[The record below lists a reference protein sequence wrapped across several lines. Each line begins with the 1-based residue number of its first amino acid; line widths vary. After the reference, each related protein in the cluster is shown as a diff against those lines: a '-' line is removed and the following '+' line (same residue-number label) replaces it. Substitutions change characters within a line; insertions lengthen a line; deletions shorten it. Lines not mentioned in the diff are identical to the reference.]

1 MATCKHLT
9 SFDVSVQ
16 KNVNFSQQE
25 LCTWFWHPSCTANC
39 SFYLGYGMVPSSS
52 QLDFIFRT
60 FEGWGHLFCSGL
72 KKKIILK
79 SVSISANPTTQSK
92 FFTGR
97 WMDNMKWTFGSFKL
111 FTFGTCRT
119 VWEFFFRDACHSL
132 EIIMASIAKMS
143 CPKTEKNSDRTAIAA
158 FVL

>member
-1 MATCKHLT
+1 MTVMATCKHLT

-39 SFYLGYGMVPSSS
+39 SFYLCYGMVPSPS

-111 FTFGTCRT
+111 FTFGTYSEYMGEGKRGGGQCLQTQRKQT
-119 VWEFFFRDACHSL
+119 YDLQKHIKW
-132 EIIMASIAKMS
+132 K
-143 CPKTEKNSDRTAIAA
+143 
-158 FVL
+158 